1 MTEQLQLFFQNVEK
15 IRLYFGSE
23 STPFEKEL
31 ALKLTVRNIPFYYE
45 DYEKV
50 VQQVKA
56 HTKWYSSA
64 RVGQTIYHNYYVH
77 FAKTPDQIQH
87 TLHMYKQLTKHFKR
101 NEQTYLAAMYMKQE
115 ADIKRLQALIR
126 ELAQL
131 PSLSYATLKLSTTA
145 LLLARENDVTT
156 LAQTYERYYEK
167 LLAYGYEQVDTTKMS
182 ALLLTFG
189 TGIYCDETSDH
200 IQLISHTI
208 RKSNGKLERCHYNTI
223 ALLALAKF
231 DLAQFPALYAIHD
244 EICRE
249 LNIKRYDCNSLLLA
263 TQIYTSNEPIGDLP
277 EDELNFCDMLHIDS
291 ETIGDDCAND
301 EVGECL

>member
-1 MTEQLQLFFQNVEK
+1 MMTEQLQLFFHNVEK

-31 ALKLTVRNIPFYYE
+31 ALKLTVRNISFYYE

-77 FAKTPDQIQH
+77 FAKTPDQIKH

-126 ELAQL
+126 ELSQL
-131 PSLSYATLKLSTTA
+131 PSLSYAALKLSTTA
-145 LLLARENDVTT
+145 LLLTRKNDIAT
-156 LAQTYERYYEK
+156 LAQTYERYYET
-167 LLAYGYEQVDTTKMS
+167 LLACGYEQVDTTKMS

-189 TGIYCDETSDH
+189 TGIFCDQTNHH
-200 IQLISHTI
+200 IQLIAQAI
-208 RKSNGKLERCHYNTI
+208 RKSNVKLERCHYNSI

-231 DLAQFPALYAIHD
+231 DTAQFPALYAIHE
-244 EICRE
+244 EICRQ
-249 LNIKRYDCNSLLLA
+249 LNIKKYDCNSLLLA
-263 TQIYTSNEPIGDLP
+263 TQIYTSNEPIGNLP
-277 EDELNFCDMLHIDS
+277 EDELNFSDMLHIDS
-291 ETIGDDCAND
+291 ETTGDDNAND
-301 EVGECL
+301 EGGGD